1 MNVLAHCR
9 VYPLSTF
16 YKPVAIDIDW
26 LGRDSFGN
34 AILDCDQN
42 QDAQKLK
49 PAGFLHL
56 IEHNFG
62 PSALKKTLLT
72 RLVKTCPDQS
82 FILVIDVISCWK
94 PFLSQLELEDKDVA
108 YLNTA
113 SLLHFD
119 SLINFLVQLNE
130 SPQDALSRCQKRVS
144 LQYQLAGIV
153 IDNIS
158 YYTHDAASYD
168 LLFKVLRLL
177 RARYGCYIVTV
188 GYGLEFYNG
197 VEKGL
202 ADISAQP
209 CDIPTRLP
217 ISYVKNMDCV
227 LLRDTDTIARV
238 IDLK

>member
-16 YKPVAIDIDW
+16 YKPVAINIDW
-26 LGRDSFGN
+26 LGKDSFGN
-34 AILDCDQN
+34 AILDCEQ
-42 QDAQKLK
+42 QPGAQKLK

-56 IEHNFG
+56 IEHSFT
-62 PSALKKTLLT
+62 PTTFKEELLT
-72 RLVKTCPDQS
+72 RLVDNCPDQS
-82 FILVIDVISCWK
+82 FILVIDLISCLK
-94 PFLSQLELEDKDVA
+94 PLLSQLQLDDKDVA
-108 YLNTA
+108 YLNSA
-113 SLLHFD
+113 SLVNFD

-130 SPQDALSRCQKRVS
+130 SPQDALSRCRKQVS

-177 RARYGCYIVTV
+177 RARYGCCIVTV

-202 ADISAQP
+202 AETSVQP
-209 CDIPTRLP
+209 YEIPTRLP

-227 LLRDTDTIARV
+227 LLRDTETVARV
-238 IDLK
+238 LDVK